1 MTTNWDPRTGRL
13 VAPPTQPPPTQPR
26 PSQPQPAQPPAY
38 GYPQQQAAQPHYP
51 GQVRSADQPRTDYQA
66 QLSAPAQPPVAAPPP
81 KPATPPKGWWRRN
94 RWGLLLLIPALV
106 LALVP
111 PVISVYDMLWTRQ
124 ERLPIAGS
132 TDTWAT
138 YGGVRVRLVE
148 ISEEKDLPGYGGRRE
163 KAPAGMRVVKVVL
176 AFDGPG
182 EALAGCE
189 VWLESTTGERFSADP
204 DELDDAKLPSGSC
217 SAEDGAQPTVTPA
230 PSGGTSAE
238 SSVTSSPDPEAV
250 QQWRTETYFVMP
262 PTSYPRSVRI
272 VVRTQLPEYVVLS

>member
-13 VAPPTQPPPTQPR
+13 VA
-26 PSQPQPAQPPAY
+26 
-38 GYPQQQAAQPHYP
+38 QPHYP
-51 GQVRSADQPRTDYQA
+51 GQVQPADQPRTDYQALAA
-66 QLSAPAQPPVAAPPP
+66 QLSAPAQPPVVAPPS
-81 KPATPPKGWWRRN
+81 KLATPPKGWWRRN

-111 PVISVYDMLWTRQ
+111 PVISVFDMLWTRQ

-132 TDTWAT
+132 TETWAT

-176 AFDGPG
+176 GFDGPG

-189 VWLESTTGERFSADP
+189 VWLESTTGERFSANP
-204 DELDDAKLPSGSC
+204 DELDDAKLGYGSC
-217 SAEDGAQPTVTPA
+217 AAEDGAQPTVTP
-230 PSGGTSAE
+230 SGGTSAE
-238 SSVTSSPDPEAV
+238 PSVTSSPDPEAV

-262 PTSYPRSVRI
+262 LTSYPRSVRI